1 MVEITFSDIALEN
14 VRDIY
19 DFIAKDSPRFA
30 EIELQKIYGRI
41 EVLHD
46 FPLSGKIVREYNMA
60 ERRELI
66 EGNYRIVY
74 QILSENSI
82 SIATIHH
89 HSKLLK

>member
-1 MVEITFSDIALEN
+1 MVEITFSDIALDN

-30 EIELQKIYGRI
+30 EKELQKIYDRI
-41 EVLHD
+41 DVLYE
-46 FPLSGKIVREYNMA
+46 FPLSGKIVREYNMP

-66 EGNYRIVY
+66 EGNYRIIY
-74 QILSENSI
+74 QILSEESI

-89 HSKLLK
+89 HSRLLK

>member
-30 EIELQKIYGRI
+30 EKELQKIYDRI
-41 EVLHD
+41 EVLHS
-46 FPLSGKIVREYNMA
+46 FPLSGKIVREYDMI

-74 QILSENSI
+74 QILSDDSI

-89 HSKLLK
+89 HSRLLK